1 MRFNTLDA
9 WLTWLEQPQSNMI
22 DLGLERVT
30 RISNSLK
37 INKFSSKV
45 VTVAGTN
52 GKGSTIAALN
62 AILKL
67 SHGDL
72 IKPKVGIYTSP
83 HLINF
88 NERIKIDG
96 YPVSDSLL
104 IEAFNEVD
112 KCRLKQNISLTYFEF
127 TTLAALLIFSRSNL
141 DYILLEVGLGGRLD
155 AVNVIDPDIAIITSI
170 GIDHQEWLGNTREE
184 IAFEKAGILRQN
196 KPCVISDLDPPESLK
211 NEIKKLNCNAFFASS
226 SEISSN
232 YFKYENDHN
241 SDTTSLVGHD
251 ESCKRYYL
259 KDLPNPKLAIQSWSA
274 AFQASILLNAI
285 PSYSDFVTTM
295 KNLTLIGRQQH
306 FYLNNRQLIIDVAH
320 NPQSVEFL
328 VQHLNS
334 YYGQSESSKFIAIFA
349 CMRDKDFKK
358 IFDLTRPL
366 IKKWYF
372 PILHNNSRAAS
383 PSLLG
388 RSLNE
393 CDLMSTKNHELETV
407 SDFEISKSVKDSL
420 INTFNNG
427 LQGDKIVIFG
437 SFYIVSEAIPCLEEF
452 C

>member
-9 WLTWLEQPQSNMI
+9 WLTWLEKPQTNLI
-22 DLGLERVT
+22 DLGLERVSA
-30 RISNSLK
+30 ISSSLK

-45 VTVAGTN
+45 ITVAGTN
-52 GKGSTIAALN
+52 GKGSTIAALS
-62 AILKL
+62 AILGL

-96 YPVSDSLL
+96 CPVSDLELL
-104 IEAFNEVD
+104 KAFDEVD
-112 KCRLKQNISLTYFEF
+112 ECRLKQNISLTYFEF
-127 TTLAALLIFSRSNL
+127 TTLVALLIFSRSNL

-155 AVNVIDPDIAIITSI
+155 AVNVIDSDIAIITSI

-184 IAFEKAGILRQN
+184 IAFEKAGILRKN
-196 KPCVISDLDPPESLK
+196 KPCIISDLDPPESLK
-211 NEIKKLNCNAFFASS
+211 NEIKKLNCHAFFAS

-232 YFKYENDHN
+232 YFKYENKHN
-241 SDTTSLVGHD
+241 LDTTSIVGHD
-251 ESCKRYYL
+251 KNGKSYSF
-259 KDLPNPKLAIQSWSA
+259 KDLPTPKLAIQSWSA
-274 AFQASILLNAI
+274 AFQASILLKAI
-285 PSYSDFVTTM
+285 PSYSNFVTTM
-295 KNLTLIGRQQH
+295 KNLTLVGRQQH
-306 FYLNNRQLIIDVAH
+306 FNLNNRELIIDVAH

-328 VQHLNS
+328 VQHLKS
-334 YYGQSESSKFIAIFA
+334 YYSQSDSSKFIAIFA
-349 CMRDKDFKK
+349 CMKDKDFKK
-358 IFDLTRPL
+358 IFDLMSPL

-372 PILHNNSRAAS
+372 PVLHNNSRAAN
-383 PSLLG
+383 PSLLV

-393 CDLMSTKNHELETV
+393 CDLKSTKNHKLDTV

-420 INTFNNG
+420 INTINNG
-427 LQGDKIVIFG
+427 LQDDKIVIFG
-437 SFYIVSEAIPCLEEF
+437 SFYIVSEAIPFLEEL